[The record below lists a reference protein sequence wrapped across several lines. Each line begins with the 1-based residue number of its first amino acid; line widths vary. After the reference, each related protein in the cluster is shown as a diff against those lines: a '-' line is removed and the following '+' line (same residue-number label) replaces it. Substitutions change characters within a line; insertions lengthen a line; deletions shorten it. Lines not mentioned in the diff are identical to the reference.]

1 MANKRYQV
9 GRVLVGSVSVI
20 TVSVIALLPLLLLS
34 SDARAADECIDKTC
48 IDVFTEDNQLI
59 ITAQK
64 GGASKKASSK
74 PVPKKVV
81 IKKVTPT
88 PKPTFKPTLK
98 PTFKPSPKPTLR
110 PVIKS
115 SAKPKVK
122 LPAASASLSDR
133 LVKLLPLGDINF
145 QPETD
150 ALVNLPVYFWT
161 STPQRFQAVIPI
173 LDLLVYVNLYSTFT
187 WSFADSTF
195 KTTTNQGGP
204 FPIGLITHTYRKNGD
219 YPVQLQVIWRGTW
232 SVNGVTTPISGNAIT
247 QSISRRL
254 SVVDARGIFT
264 K

>member
-9 GRVLVGSVSVI
+9 IAVSVI
-20 TVSVIALLPLLLLS
+20 AVSIIALLPLLLLS
-34 SDARAADECIDKTC
+34 SNARAADECIDKTC

-74 PVPKKVV
+74 PLPKKVV

-88 PKPTFKPTLK
+88 PK